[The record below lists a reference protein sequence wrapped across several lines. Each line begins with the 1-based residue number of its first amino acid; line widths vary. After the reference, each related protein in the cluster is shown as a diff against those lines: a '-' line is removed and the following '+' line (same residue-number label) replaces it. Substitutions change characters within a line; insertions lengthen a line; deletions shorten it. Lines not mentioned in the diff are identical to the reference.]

1 MNLTDTIA
9 AVSTPRGKGGIA
21 LIRISGHDA
30 LEIAA
35 RVFRPKNGKPLAD
48 IASRQAV
55 YGDIYIIEP
64 DGSPRRA
71 DDGLAVIYRAPAS
84 FTGEDTIELTCHGG
98 VLITQAVLEAVFCA
112 GARPAGAG
120 EFTRRAFVAGKIGL
134 SEAEALGLLLEAKT
148 HGQLRLARAGMD
160 GALSREV
167 QEMYGELRGLV
178 AGMFARIDFPDE
190 DLSGISRQ
198 ELCERVGSLLCRLR
212 RLAAT
217 YRTGKAI
224 SEGVRTVIC
233 GRTNSGKSSI
243 YNRILGYEAAI
254 VTDIAGTTR
263 DVLESTVSFGGVTLH
278 LLDTAGLRE
287 SSDRVELIGIERARR
302 EAERAELVLAV
313 FDISRQADDED
324 RRFAEYISS
333 LGSPVIAV
341 LNKIDLPPVPDAL
354 LELNCA
360 AVVRVSALSGEGMDE
375 LARTVRNM
383 FVDGSIDL
391 SQDAVIASAR
401 QYAALSRAA
410 ELVSQSQAAL
420 LAGLPEDICCSD
432 LELAMSAL
440 AEVDR
445 HEVTSDIVEEIF
457 AKFCV
462 GK

>member
-1 MNLTDTIA
+1 M
-9 AVSTPRGKGGIA
+9 
-21 LIRISGHDA
+21 
-30 LEIAA
+30 
-35 RVFRPKNGKPLAD
+35 
-48 IASRQAV
+48 
-55 YGDIYIIEP
+55 
-64 DGSPRRA
+64 
-71 DDGLAVIYRAPAS
+71 IYRAPAS

-233 GRTNSGKSSI
+233 GRTNSGKSSL
-243 YNRILGYEAAI
+243 YNRILGDEAAI

-341 LNKIDLPPVPDAL
+341 LNKIDLPPSRCPARTGIAPRL
-354 LELNCA
+354 CGLGA
-360 AVVRVSALSGEGMDE
+360 FGRGYDE
-375 LARTVRNM
+375 LAGTVRNM

-391 SQDAVIASAR
+391 SQDAVAASAR

-410 ELVSQSQAAL
+410 ELVASHRPPFSRAAR
-420 LAGLPEDICCSD
+420 DICCSD
-432 LELAMSAL
+432 LSW
-440 AEVDR
+440 R
-445 HEVTSDIVEEIF
+445 
-457 AKFCV
+457 
-462 GK
+462 